1 MGLKKELTFF
11 DIFSIATGAMI
22 SSGIFI
28 LPGIAFSYVG
38 PAVFISYFL
47 AGIFAL
53 IGILSVAEL
62 STAMPKAGGDYY
74 YISRTLGPM
83 VGTVAGFLSWF
94 ALSLKSAFAI
104 FGIAEVIHIITDL
117 NLLLTALVV
126 CLIFVILNIVGVKG
140 VAKLEVLLVVGLLI
154 LMVIYI
160 LFGTFFV
167 DKSAF
172 IPLLPENPNTILIT
186 SGFIFISFGGLLNI
200 SSVVE
205 EVKNPQKTVPLAMLS
220 SIFVITVIYT
230 LMLVVTVGVL
240 PSERLSGSLTPI
252 ADASKEFMGNIG
264 YVAISIAAMFAFVTT
279 ALAGIMSA
287 SRYPMALSR
296 DNLLPD
302 FISKINS
309 RFHTPVTSI
318 ILTGIFIGL
327 SLFFPLEVL
336 VKIASTVVLTSY
348 VLTNL
353 SVIILRE
360 SKILNYQPSFK
371 SPLYPLPQII
381 SIFIFTFFIVDLG
394 LEAAEISISMLL
406 LSLGVYFFYGK
417 KRTDQEYALLHI
429 LEKIIDTNLTSH
441 NLEAELREIIKDR
454 DKIGTDEFDHLVK
467 KAKVI
472 DVRDGM
478 EFEEMMKKIAEELE
492 IITGEDKEVIY
503 KSLIKREREST
514 SVVSDFVAIP
524 HVILENSRD
533 FNLIIIRC
541 QEGVRFSDKAS
552 SIKAVFV
559 FLGMKEN
566 VLFHL
571 KALASIAYI
580 IQEED
585 FNNQWIKA
593 KNENYLKDLLLLSR
607 RKRFKKLH

>member
-1 MGLKKELTFF
+1 MSLKKDLTFF
-11 DIFSIATGAMI
+11 DVFSIATGAMI

-28 LPGIAFSYVG
+28 LPGIAFTYAG

-83 VGTVAGFLSWF
+83 IGTVAGFLSWF

-104 FGIAEVIHIITDL
+104 FGIAEVIYITTGL
-117 NLLLTALVV
+117 NLLLTSLGV
-126 CLIFVILNIVGVKG
+126 CLFFVVLNIVGVKG
-140 VAKLEVLLVVGLLI
+140 VAKVEVLLVVGLLA

-160 LFGTFFV
+160 LFGAFSV
-167 DKSAF
+167 DRGAF
-172 IPLLPENPNTILIT
+172 TPLIPENPNAILVT

-200 SSVVE
+200 SSIAE
-205 EVKNPQKTVPLAMLS
+205 EVKDPQKTVPLAMLS

-230 LMLVVTVGVL
+230 LMLIVTVGVL
-240 PSERLSGSLTPI
+240 PAEELSGSLTPI
-252 ADASKEFMGNIG
+252 ADASRRFMGGIG
-264 YVAISIAAMFAFVTT
+264 YLAITVAAMFAFVTT
-279 ALAGIMSA
+279 ALAGIMAA

-296 DNLLPD
+296 DNLLPN
-302 FISKINS
+302 FISRINN
-309 RFHTPVTSI
+309 RLHTPVTSI
-318 ILTGIFIGL
+318 VFTGIFIGI

-360 SKILNYQPSFK
+360 SRILNYQPSFK
-371 SPLYPLPQII
+371 SPFYPLPQIL

-406 LSLGVYFFYGK
+406 LGLGVYFFYGK

-429 LEKIIDTNLTSH
+429 VEQIIDKDLTTH
-441 NLEAELREIIKDR
+441 NLETELREIIKAR
-454 DKIGTDEFDHLVK
+454 DEIGTDEFDDLVK
-467 KAKVI
+467 RSRVI
-472 DVRDGM
+472 DISGTI
-478 EFEEMMKKIAEELE
+478 ELKELIEKISRELE
-492 IITGEDKEVIY
+492 IMTGLDKKVAYDILSN
-503 KSLIKREREST
+503 KEREST

-524 HVILENSRD
+524 HVILENSSE
-533 FNLIIIRC
+533 FNLLMVRC
-541 QEGVRFSDKAS
+541 QEGIRFSDEAPMVKA
-552 SIKAVFV
+552 IFV
-559 FLGMKEN
+559 FSGMKEN

-580 IQEED
+580 IQEKH
-585 FNNQWIKA
+585 FKTQWIKA
-593 KNENYLKDLLLLSR
+593 KNENYLKDVLLLSR
-607 RKRFKKLH
+607 RKRF

>member
-1 MGLKKELTFF
+1 MSLKKDLTFF
-11 DIFSIATGAMI
+11 DVFSIATGAMI

-28 LPGIAFSYVG
+28 LPGIAFSYAG

-83 VGTVAGFLSWF
+83 IGTVAGFLSWF

-104 FGIAEVIHIITDL
+104 FGIAEVIYITTGL
-117 NLLLTALVV
+117 NLLLTSLGV
-126 CLIFVILNIVGVKG
+126 CLFFVVLNIVGVKG
-140 VAKLEVLLVVGLLI
+140 VAKLEVMLVVGLLA

-160 LFGTFFV
+160 LFGAFSVDRGAFV
-167 DKSAF
+167 
-172 IPLLPENPNTILIT
+172 PLLPENPNTILIT

-200 SSVVE
+200 SSIAE
-205 EVKNPQKTVPLAMLS
+205 EVKDPQKTVPLAMLS

-230 LMLVVTVGVL
+230 LMLIVTVGVL
-240 PSERLSGSLTPI
+240 PAEELSGSLTPI
-252 ADASKEFMGNIG
+252 ADASRRFMGGFG
-264 YVAISIAAMFAFVTT
+264 YLAITVAAMFAFVTT
-279 ALAGIMSA
+279 ALAGIMAA

-296 DNLLPD
+296 DSLLPS
-302 FISKINS
+302 FISRINN
-309 RFHTPVTSI
+309 RLHTPVTSI
-318 ILTGIFIGL
+318 VFTGIFIGV

-371 SPLYPLPQII
+371 SPLYPLPQIV
-381 SIFIFTFFIVDLG
+381 SIFIFTFFIADLG

-417 KRTDQEYALLHI
+417 KRTEQEYALLHI
-429 LEKIIDTNLTSH
+429 VEKILDKDLTTH
-441 NLEAELREIIKDR
+441 NLETELKEIIKAR
-454 DKIGTDEFDHLVK
+454 DEIGTDEFDDLVER
-467 KAKVI
+467 ARVI
-472 DVRDGM
+472 DINGTIELQELIER
-478 EFEEMMKKIAEELE
+478 ISQELE
-492 IITGEDKEVIY
+492 VMTGQDKKTTYEILSN
-503 KSLIKREREST
+503 KEREST

-524 HVILENSRD
+524 HVILEGSSE
-533 FNLIIIRC
+533 FNLLMVRC
-541 QEGVRFSDKAS
+541 QEGIRFSDEAPMVKA
-552 SIKAVFV
+552 IFV
-559 FLGMKEN
+559 FSGMKEN

-580 IQEED
+580 IQEKH
-585 FNNQWIKA
+585 FKTQWIKA
-593 KNENYLKDLLLLSR
+593 KNENYLKDVLLLSR
-607 RKRFKKLH
+607 RKRF

>member
-1 MGLKKELTFF
+1 MSLKKDLTFF
-11 DIFSIATGAMI
+11 DVFSIATGAMI

-28 LPGIAFSYVG
+28 LPGIAFSYAG

-83 VGTVAGFLSWF
+83 IGTVAGFLSWF

-104 FGIAEVIHIITDL
+104 FGIAEVIYITTGL
-117 NLLLTALVV
+117 NLLLTSLGV
-126 CLIFVILNIVGVKG
+126 CLFFVVLNIVGVKG
-140 VAKLEVLLVVGLLI
+140 VAKLEVLLVVGLLA

-160 LFGTFFV
+160 LFGAFSVDRGAFV
-167 DKSAF
+167 
-172 IPLLPENPNTILIT
+172 PLIPENPNTILIT

-200 SSVVE
+200 SSIAE
-205 EVKNPQKTVPLAMLS
+205 EVKDPQKTVPLAMLS

-230 LMLVVTVGVL
+230 LMLIVTVGVL
-240 PSERLSGSLTPI
+240 PAEELSGSLTPI
-252 ADASKEFMGNIG
+252 ADASRRFMGGFG
-264 YVAISIAAMFAFVTT
+264 YLAITVAAMFAFVTT
-279 ALAGIMSA
+279 ALAGIMAA

-296 DNLLPD
+296 DSLLPS
-302 FISKINS
+302 FISRINN
-309 RFHTPVTSI
+309 RLHTPVTSI
-318 ILTGIFIGL
+318 VFTGIFIGV

-371 SPLYPLPQII
+371 SPLYPLPQIV
-381 SIFIFTFFIVDLG
+381 SIFIFTFFIADLG

-417 KRTDQEYALLHI
+417 KRTEQEYALLHI
-429 LEKIIDTNLTSH
+429 VEKILDKDLTTH
-441 NLEAELREIIKDR
+441 NLETELKEIIKAR
-454 DKIGTDEFDHLVK
+454 DEIGTDEFDDLVER
-467 KAKVI
+467 ARVI
-472 DVRDGM
+472 DINGTIELQELIER
-478 EFEEMMKKIAEELE
+478 ISQELE
-492 IITGEDKEVIY
+492 LMTGQDKKTTYEILSN
-503 KSLIKREREST
+503 KEREST

-524 HVILENSRD
+524 HVILEGSQE
-533 FNLIIIRC
+533 FNLLMVRC
-541 QEGVRFSDKAS
+541 QEGIRFSDEAPMVKA
-552 SIKAVFV
+552 IFV
-559 FLGMKEN
+559 FSGMKEN

-580 IQEED
+580 IQEKH
-585 FNNQWIKA
+585 FKTQWIKA
-593 KNENYLKDLLLLSR
+593 KNENYLKDVLLLSR
-607 RKRFKKLH
+607 RKRF

>member
-1 MGLKKELTFF
+1 MSLKKDLTFF
-11 DIFSIATGAMI
+11 DVFSIATGAMI

-28 LPGIAFSYVG
+28 LPGIAFSYAG

-83 VGTVAGFLSWF
+83 IGTVAGFLSWF

-104 FGIAEVIHIITDL
+104 FGIAEVIYITTGL
-117 NLLLTALVV
+117 NLLLTSLGV
-126 CLIFVILNIVGVKG
+126 CLFFVVLNIVGVKG
-140 VAKLEVLLVVGLLI
+140 VAKLEVLLVVGLLA

-160 LFGTFFV
+160 FFGVFSV
-167 DKSAF
+167 DKGAF
-172 IPLLPENPNTILIT
+172 TPLIPENPNAILVT

-200 SSVVE
+200 SSIAE
-205 EVKNPQKTVPLAMLS
+205 EVKDPQKTVPLAMLS
-220 SIFVITVIYT
+220 SILVITVIYT
-230 LMLVVTVGVL
+230 LMLIVTVGVL
-240 PSERLSGSLTPI
+240 PAEELSGSLTPI
-252 ADASKEFMGNIG
+252 ADASRRFMGGVG
-264 YVAISIAAMFAFVTT
+264 YLAVSVAAMFAFVTT

-296 DNLLPD
+296 DNLLPN
-302 FISKINS
+302 FISRINN
-309 RFHTPVTSI
+309 RLHTPVTSI
-318 ILTGIFIGL
+318 VFTGIFIGV

-360 SKILNYQPSFK
+360 SKILNYQPSFR
-371 SPLYPLPQII
+371 SPLYPLPQIV

-394 LEAAEISISMLL
+394 LAAAEISISMLL

-429 LEKIIDTNLTSH
+429 VEQIIDKNLTTH
-441 NLEAELREIIKDR
+441 NLETELREIIKAR
-454 DKIGTDEFDHLVK
+454 DEIGTDEFDGLVK
-467 KAKVI
+467 RSRVI
-472 DVRDGM
+472 DISGNM
-478 EFEEMMKKIAEELE
+478 ELQELIERISQELE
-492 IITGEDKEVIY
+492 IMTGLDKKVTYDILSN
-503 KSLIKREREST
+503 KEREST

-524 HVILENSRD
+524 HVILESSNE
-533 FNLIIIRC
+533 FNLLMVRC
-541 QEGVRFSDKAS
+541 QEGVRFSDEAPMVKA
-552 SIKAVFV
+552 IFV
-559 FLGMKEN
+559 FSGMKEN

-580 IQEED
+580 IQEKN
-585 FNNQWIKA
+585 FKTQWIKA
-593 KNENYLKDLLLLSR
+593 KNENYLKDVLLLSR
-607 RKRFKKLH
+607 RKRF